1 MIKNILNKMTGT
13 HLGILVIV
21 LFFTAQACIASDNE
35 LTIDQTGDDLILDVL
50 QSGSDNEITITPVT
64 GKNFTL
70 IIDQIG
76 SDNTIKMYNYSA
88 YIEGDDQK
96 FAFYQNN
103 DGTNQNVIELWHLD
117 GDNNSIRWGQGG
129 KLSSSTDTTFS
140 YDGVESGGHYARFDI
155 HGSDNNVTGYQANS
169 GNGGHTYNQ
178 LIFSDN
184 NNVWVEQ
191 RGNVAKTLNLTIR
204 NPNNNV
210 QIQQKEYGVHT
221 ATIDLT
227 GSYGTSLDL
236 IQTGTSAQTYNLY
249 QACYTVGGCAV
260 SIQQGN

>member
-1 MIKNILNKMTGT
+1 MIKILQTI
-13 HLGILVIV
+13 ILVAGLV
-21 LFFTAQACIASDNE
+21 FAEQVASADNE

-88 YIEGDDQK
+88 YIEGDDQN

-184 NNVWVEQ
+184 NDVYIEQ
-191 RGNVAKTLNLTIR
+191 RGNIAKTLNLTIQ

-210 QIQQKEYGVHT
+210 QIVQKEYGHT

-236 IQTGTSAQTYNLY
+236 IQQGGTNQTYTLY
-249 QACYTVGGCAV
+249 QACYTVGGCSV
-260 SIQQGN
+260 SITQD